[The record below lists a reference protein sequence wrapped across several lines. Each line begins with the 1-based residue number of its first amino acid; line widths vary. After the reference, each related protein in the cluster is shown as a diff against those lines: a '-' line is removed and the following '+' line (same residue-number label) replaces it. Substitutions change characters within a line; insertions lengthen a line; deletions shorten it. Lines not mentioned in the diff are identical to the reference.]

1 MSRTLEGLLRDYNSK
16 LARYRRMCQWCEKA
30 SLDEQLQQET
40 HIQQVIDD
48 CNQVLNEIRRYRE
61 VTDDEVLQG
70 FDL

>member
-1 MSRTLEGLLRDYNSK
+1 MPDGLLRTYNDK
-16 LARYRRMCQWCEKA
+16 LARYRRMCKWCEKA
-30 SLDEQLQQET
+30 SLDEQLQQEA

-70 FDL
+70 FDLQ

>member
-1 MSRTLEGLLRDYNSK
+1 MPDGLLRTYNDK
-16 LARYRRMCQWCEKA
+16 LARYLRMCKWCETA
-30 SLDEQLQQET
+30 SHAEQLQQET

-70 FDL
+70 FDLQ